1 MPHDWWGGSSW
12 RNLEAYSQNWRWKQV
27 SPRALLAP
35 HWCSDLVKQIFEPI
49 QIFWI
54 NVGLAVM
61 PRDWWGGSRRRNLEA
76 YSQSWRWK
84 QASISTETTNFS
96 MRGQT
101 EDRWFHHHLLRLH
114 NGGKS
119 FFKQNSE
126 PIFTVKYGRLW
137 LPILS
142 PFMYWSTYKWELFGM
157 TDVWNDNKLF
167 HAWSNRGQMV
177 SSSSPPTTQWSDP
190 LKDMK
195 VEYEMHSFSG
205 PVLKNRFVWFVTFFK
220 RQ

>member
-1 MPHDWWGGSSW
+1 MYLQCC
-12 RNLEAYSQNWRWKQV
+12 R
-27 SPRALLAP
+27 
-35 HWCSDLVKQIFEPI
+35 QIFEQF

-101 EDRWFHHHLLRLH
+101 EDRWFHHHLLRKY

-119 FFKQNSE
+119 FFKENSE
-126 PIFTVKYGRLW
+126 PIFTVKYGCLW
-137 LPILS
+137 LPILL
-142 PFMYWSTYKWELFGM
+142 PFMYGSTNKWKLCI
-157 TDVWNDNKLF
+157 WNDNKLF
-167 HAWSNRGQMV
+167 HVWTNIGQMV
-177 SSSSPPTTQWSDP
+177 LSSSPPTTQWREI
-190 LKDMK
+190 L
-195 VEYEMHSFSG
+195 F
-205 PVLKNRFVWFVTFFK
+205 
-220 RQ
+220 

>member
-1 MPHDWWGGSSW
+1 MYLQCC
-12 RNLEAYSQNWRWKQV
+12 R
-27 SPRALLAP
+27 
-35 HWCSDLVKQIFEPI
+35 QIFEQF

-114 NGGKS
+114 NRAKS
-119 FFKQNSE
+119 FFKDNSE
-126 PIFTVKYGRLW
+126 PLFTGIYDRLW
-137 LPILS
+137 PSILLL
-142 PFMYWSTYKWELFGM
+142 FMYWSTYKWELHI
-157 TDVWNDNKLF
+157 WNDRHLVSKNV
-167 HAWSNRGQMV
+167 WTNRGLMV
-177 SSSSPPTTQWSDP
+177 SSSSPPTIHWS
-190 LKDMK
+190 
-195 VEYEMHSFSG
+195 E
-205 PVLKNRFVWFVTFFK
+205 VLF
-220 RQ
+220 